1 MAEYLD
7 LMTRL
12 AREAGAA
19 ILTVYGDA
27 DFGIEMKDDNSP
39 LTRADLAAHQVIV
52 EGLAAGAPEIPIL
65 SEESTGISWA
75 ERSSWQ
81 QYFLVDPLDGTK
93 EFISRNGEFTV
104 NIAYIENGV
113 PVAGVVYVPV
123 NSVIYRADQ
132 SIGLATV
139 TRDGEEVPIRS
150 RQLQTAERLTIVASR
165 RHGGEALE
173 ACVAVLNQHFLAVDT
188 TNMGSSLKLCLI
200 AEGKADL
207 YPRLAPTSE
216 WDTAAAQAIVEAA
229 GGRVVDCDLNTLRY
243 NTKADILNPH
253 FYVLGDGDFDWLSI
267 LSEVELP

>member
-1 MAEYLD
+1 MTEYLE

-12 AREAGAA
+12 ARKAGTA
-19 ILTVYGDA
+19 ILAVYGDK
-27 DFGIEMKDDNSP
+27 DFAIEIKDDKSP
-39 LTRADLAAHQVIV
+39 LTAADLAAHEIIV

-65 SEESTGISWA
+65 SEESANVSWA

-81 QYFLVDPLDGTK
+81 RYFLVDPLDGTK

-113 PVAGVVYVPV
+113 PVAGVVYVPIT
-123 NSVIYRADQ
+123 SVMYRADQ

-139 TRDGEEVPIRS
+139 IRNDEEVPISS
-150 RQLQTAERLTIVASR
+150 RRLQKRNPLTIVASR
-165 RHGGEALE
+165 RHGGETLE
-173 ACVAVLNQHFLAVDT
+173 VCVAVLNEHFTAIET

-229 GGRVVDCDLNTLRY
+229 GGRVVDVQLKPLRY
-243 NTKADILNPH
+243 NTKAETLNPH
-253 FYVLGDGDFDWLSI
+253 FYVLADRDFDWPSI
-267 LSEVELP
+267 LSKVRSD